1 MTHHYYICRGS
12 VLTKIQILCHF
23 KKLLRLKKHIC
34 HLVTIPTMWAVG
46 LLLSDR
52 GAVAWY
58 GFTMCP
64 VGLLLLIPG
73 AVAWYGFTMCPV
85 GLLLLIPGAAAWYG
99 FTMCPV
105 GLLLLIPGAA
115 WCGFTMWA
123 VVASAVRSWC
133 CLVWLHHVP
142 CGASAADPRCFLNKQ
157 AQPRKRNCAHLG

>member
-52 GAVAWY
+52 GA
-58 GFTMCP
+58 
-64 VGLLLLIPG
+64 
-73 AVAWYGFTMCPV
+73 
-85 GLLLLIPGAAAWYG
+85 
-99 FTMCPV
+99 
-105 GLLLLIPGAA
+105 AA

-123 VVASAVRSWC
+123 VVASA
-133 CLVWLHHVP
+133 
-142 CGASAADPRCFLNKQ
+142 ADPWCFLNKQ
-157 AQPRKRNCAHLG
+157 AQPRKKELRPPGIIEPYKTYHVKQTLLKRGAILSDCTPRNNELIN